1 MDTKDKASFE
11 TPEHIDHAASSQ
23 HSGDNDAINHWT
35 PDERARAEK
44 KLVRKLDCRLMPSM
58 IVIFIMNYID
68 RTAVTAA
75 RLRGLEAD
83 LGLSDVQYQTVLA
96 ILYVSYCT
104 LQVPSNMILNK
115 VSRPSWYIGGCV
127 IAWGLVSALTGVT
140 HNFAGIVACR
150 VFIGVP
156 EAAFYPGAT
165 YILSRW
171 YTRKELAFR
180 AALLYFGLLVSNAF
194 GSLMAAGILSGM
206 QGKRG
211 DCCLEMAVLY
221 RAITIVIGML
231 AIWLLPD
238 YPHNTHWIK
247 GTERRLAQAR
257 LAEDAAEAD
266 EDGENDSA
274 YSGLIMALKDPKVPI
289 LAIMNC
295 SQLLGLSF
303 VNFFPTL
310 TATLGYNTTISL
322 LLAAPP
328 WILASIICLLNAWHA
343 DKTGERFF
351 HIAGWWWVVIVAY
364 IIALS
369 TMETAGRYVSMFLM
383 ASGYAGF
390 ALTLVWVSNAV
401 PRPPAKRAA
410 AIGIINGF
418 GNVGNLIGSFTWKAQ
433 WSPKYHQSMIIGIAT
448 LALSTVLAFI
458 VRTMLVRANRKMDQQ
473 DMNMLE
479 NEGDAERVRE
489 AARLE
494 GITVEEA
501 MRRRRGFRRLGLV
514 PPSKVGIS
522 GLNLVIIDLVFCSGQ
537 PSVLAKLHPVYGTIV
552 WWHVIAPEHSRCY
565 IIISTQV
572 PTQIH
577 LTTHPTVLENNKVVV
592 TPLVPTVHSKAVYEL
607 ISEYPCTK
615 DKILGI
621 ISFCHASPA
630 LSTIEIGSVIVFPP
644 YQGTHVSTHA
654 IGLMMHYALEIP
666 SRGGLGVRRLQWQ
679 AYTINVPSIKVAER
693 MGFKQEAIVRWQR
706 PQAVEIKVCAPLSTE
721 DDLFV
726 PGRHSAHLSVCWD
739 DWEGGRQRKG
749 FQIDDKARIR

>member
-1 MDTKDKASFE
+1 MDAKDKTSFE
-11 TPEHIDHAASSQ
+11 TPEHIDHPASPQKS
-23 HSGDNDAINHWT
+23 HGDDAINHWT
-35 PDERARAEK
+35 PDERARAER
-44 KLVRKLDCRLMPSM
+44 KLVRKLDCRLMPTM

-140 HNFAGIVACR
+140 HNFAGIVVCR

-194 GSLMAAGILSGM
+194 GSLMAAGILGGM

-211 DCCLEMAVLY
+211 IAAWRWLFFIEG
-221 RAITIVIGML
+221 AITIVVGIL
-231 AIWLLPD
+231 AVWLLPD
-238 YPHNTHWIK
+238 YPHNTRWIK
-247 GTERRLAQAR
+247 GSQRRLAQAR

-266 EDGENDSA
+266 EDGANDSA
-274 YSGLIMALKDPKVPI
+274 FAGLKMAIKDPKVPI
-289 LAIMNC
+289 LALMTC

-369 TMETAGRYVSMFLM
+369 TMATAGRYVSMFLM

-390 ALTLVWVSNAV
+390 ALTLVWVSNAI

-410 AIGIINGF
+410 AIGIVNGF
-418 GNVGNLIGSFTWKAQ
+418 GNIGNLIGSFAWKAQ

-448 LALSTVLAFI
+448 LAFSTVLAFI
-458 VRTMLVRANRKMDQQ
+458 IRTMLVRANRKMDQQ
-473 DMNMLE
+473 DMDALQS
-479 NEGDAERVRE
+479 EGDVERVRE

-501 MRRRRGFRRLGLV
+501 IRRRRGFRYL
-514 PPSKVGIS
+514 
-522 GLNLVIIDLVFCSGQ
+522 
-537 PSVLAKLHPVYGTIV
+537 Y
-552 WWHVIAPEHSRCY
+552 
-565 IIISTQV
+565 
-572 PTQIH
+572 
-577 LTTHPTVLENNKVVV
+577 
-592 TPLVPTVHSKAVYEL
+592 
-607 ISEYPCTK
+607 
-615 DKILGI
+615 
-621 ISFCHASPA
+621 
-630 LSTIEIGSVIVFPP
+630 
-644 YQGTHVSTHA
+644 
-654 IGLMMHYALEIP
+654 
-666 SRGGLGVRRLQWQ
+666 
-679 AYTINVPSIKVAER
+679 
-693 MGFKQEAIVRWQR
+693 
-706 PQAVEIKVCAPLSTE
+706 
-721 DDLFV
+721 
-726 PGRHSAHLSVCWD
+726 
-739 DWEGGRQRKG
+739 
-749 FQIDDKARIR
+749 

>member
-1 MDTKDKASFE
+1 MDTKEKTSFE
-11 TPEHIDHAASSQ
+11 TPEHIDHVVSPKLPD
-23 HSGDNDAINHWT
+23 GDDTINHWT
-35 PDERARAEK
+35 RDERARAEK
-44 KLVRKLDCRLMPSM
+44 KLVRKLDSRLMPTM
-58 IVIFIMNYID
+58 ILIFVMNYID

-75 RLRGLEAD
+75 RLRGLEED

-140 HNFAGIVACR
+140 HNFPGIVVCR
-150 VFIGVP
+150 VFIGIP

-211 DCCLEMAVLY
+211 IAAWRWLFFIEG
-221 RAITIVIGML
+221 AITIVIGIS

-238 YPHNTHWIK
+238 YPHNTRWIV
-247 GTERRLAQAR
+247 GTQRRLAQAR
-257 LAEDAAEAD
+257 LSEDAAEAD
-266 EDGENDSA
+266 EDGANDSA
-274 YSGLIMALKDPKVPI
+274 FSGLMMALKDPKVPI
-289 LAIMNC
+289 LAVMNC

-351 HIAGWWWVVIVAY
+351 HIAGWWWFVIVAY

-369 TMETAGRYVSMFLM
+369 TMETAGRYVSMFVM

-390 ALTLVWVSNAV
+390 ALTLVWVSNAI

-418 GNVGNLIGSFTWKAQ
+418 GNIGNLIGSFTWKAQ
-433 WSPKYHQSMIIGIAT
+433 WSPKYHQSMIIGIA
-448 LALSTVLAFI
+448 SLAFSTCLAFVI
-458 VRTMLVRANRKMDQQ
+458 RTMLVRANRKMDQQ
-473 DMNMLE
+473 DMNAFE
-479 NEGDAERVRE
+479 SEGDAERVRE

-501 MRRRRGFRRLGLV
+501 VRRRRGFRYL
-514 PPSKVGIS
+514 
-522 GLNLVIIDLVFCSGQ
+522 
-537 PSVLAKLHPVYGTIV
+537 Y
-552 WWHVIAPEHSRCY
+552 
-565 IIISTQV
+565 
-572 PTQIH
+572 
-577 LTTHPTVLENNKVVV
+577 
-592 TPLVPTVHSKAVYEL
+592 
-607 ISEYPCTK
+607 
-615 DKILGI
+615 
-621 ISFCHASPA
+621 
-630 LSTIEIGSVIVFPP
+630 
-644 YQGTHVSTHA
+644 
-654 IGLMMHYALEIP
+654 
-666 SRGGLGVRRLQWQ
+666 
-679 AYTINVPSIKVAER
+679 
-693 MGFKQEAIVRWQR
+693 
-706 PQAVEIKVCAPLSTE
+706 
-721 DDLFV
+721 
-726 PGRHSAHLSVCWD
+726 
-739 DWEGGRQRKG
+739 
-749 FQIDDKARIR
+749 

>member
-1 MDTKDKASFE
+1 MDTKDKTSFE
-11 TPEHIDHAASSQ
+11 APEHIDHPSSSQ
-23 HSGDNDAINHWT
+23 HSVDKDAINHWT

-44 KLVRKLDCRLMPSM
+44 KLVRKLDSRLMPTM
-58 IVIFIMNYID
+58 ILIFIMNYID

-83 LGLSDVQYQTVLA
+83 LGLLDVQYQTVLA

-140 HNFAGIVACR
+140 HNFAGIVVCR

-211 DCCLEMAVLY
+211 IAAWRWLFFIEG
-221 RAITIVIGML
+221 AITIVIGIL

-238 YPHNTHWIK
+238 YPHNTRWIK
-247 GTERRLAQAR
+247 GSQRRLAQAR
-257 LAEDAAEAD
+257 LSEDAAEAD
-266 EDGENDSA
+266 EDGANDSLYDSA
-274 YSGLIMALKDPKVPI
+274 FAGLIMALKDPKVPI
-289 LAIMNC
+289 LAVMTC

-369 TMETAGRYVSMFLM
+369 TMATAGRYVSMFLM

-390 ALTLVWVSNAV
+390 ALTLVWVSNAI

-410 AIGIINGF
+410 AIGIVNGF
-418 GNVGNLIGSFTWKAQ
+418 GNIGNLIGSFAWKAQ

-448 LALSTVLAFI
+448 LAFSSALAFVI
-458 VRTMLVRANRKMDQQ
+458 RTMLIRANRKMDQQ
-473 DMNMLE
+473 DMDALQNQ
-479 NEGDAERVRE
+479 GDAERVRE

-501 MRRRRGFRRLGLV
+501 IRRRRGFRYL
-514 PPSKVGIS
+514 
-522 GLNLVIIDLVFCSGQ
+522 
-537 PSVLAKLHPVYGTIV
+537 Y
-552 WWHVIAPEHSRCY
+552 
-565 IIISTQV
+565 
-572 PTQIH
+572 
-577 LTTHPTVLENNKVVV
+577 
-592 TPLVPTVHSKAVYEL
+592 
-607 ISEYPCTK
+607 
-615 DKILGI
+615 
-621 ISFCHASPA
+621 
-630 LSTIEIGSVIVFPP
+630 
-644 YQGTHVSTHA
+644 
-654 IGLMMHYALEIP
+654 
-666 SRGGLGVRRLQWQ
+666 
-679 AYTINVPSIKVAER
+679 
-693 MGFKQEAIVRWQR
+693 
-706 PQAVEIKVCAPLSTE
+706 
-721 DDLFV
+721 
-726 PGRHSAHLSVCWD
+726 
-739 DWEGGRQRKG
+739 
-749 FQIDDKARIR
+749 